1 MINSQL
7 VLTSSIKLRH
17 NDVISDVKANRFRLE
32 FCVFATCEYYN
43 LISLHQMFT
52 KLDMVDNQPVL
63 TNYIEWSHDDF
74 ISDVWRHS
82 WSVSNINRGGC
93 NE

>member
-1 MINSQL
+1 MINNQP
-7 VLTSSIKLRH
+7 VLTNLIEWRLD
-17 NDVISDVKANRFRLE
+17 DVISDVTVDRFPLE
-32 FCVFATCEYYN
+32 FLVFRTCEYDN
-43 LISLHQMFT
+43 LRSLHPMFT
-52 KLDMVDNQPVL
+52 ELDMVDNQPVL